1 MKLKSFTYIFLGVVL
16 SSVSQT
22 ASINQNLTS
31 LPINVVRGPYLQ
43 TGTPNSMIIKWRTDA
58 SSDSKVWYG
67 TSVNTITNQVTI
79 PSSVTNHEVKI
90 TGLSPSSVYYY
101 MVGSTAG
108 TLTPANTNQFF
119 KTSPNS
125 GAKGKYKFWVIGDA
139 GTGTANQ
146 TNAKNGF
153 LNYIGNN
160 HIDGWI
166 WLGDNAYEI
175 EILYYLKIKKTKYVS
190 L

>member
-1 MKLKSFTYIFLGVVL
+1 MKLNSFTYIFLGVVL

-31 LPINVVRGPYLQ
+31 LPINVFRGPYLQ

-67 TSVNTITNQVTI
+67 ASVKTITNQVTF
-79 PSSVTNHEVKI
+79 
-90 TGLSPSSVYYY
+90 PSSVYYY
-101 MVGSTAG
+101 MIGSTAV
-108 TLTPANTNQFF
+108 TLSPANTNQFF
-119 KTSPNS
+119 KNSPNS

-146 TNAKNGF
+146 TNVKNGF

-175 EILYYLKIKKTKYVS
+175 DILYYLKVKKTKYVS